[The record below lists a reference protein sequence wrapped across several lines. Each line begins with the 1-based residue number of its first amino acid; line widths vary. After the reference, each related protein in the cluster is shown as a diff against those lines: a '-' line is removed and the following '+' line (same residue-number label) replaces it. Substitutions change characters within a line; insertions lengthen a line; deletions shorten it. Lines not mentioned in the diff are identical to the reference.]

1 VWFAGGCHP
10 NRDSQAAITAAG
22 LAIGPLER
30 FEPTPNS
37 AITRPFIQG
46 AATRPPG

>member
-1 VWFAGGCHP
+1 
-10 NRDSQAAITAAG
+10 
-22 LAIGPLER
+22 LER

-46 AATRPPG
+46 AATRPTGGRAR